1 MKIPSLLVALL
12 VSASTTVNAEST
24 CSEDSGVC
32 ICSGSCPSFTSS
44 WGSSTLLGGSCIA
57 NKSGDNNVSVE
68 GDIPMSVGEV
78 LMVNNIKYT
87 YPFDACPASNGGG
100 DAVPNDATTTDDEKD
115 DDTTTDGGDDD
126 DTTEKP
132 VTTTSG
138 GESYTINGVKG
149 KLQFTTDTCKYGT
162 NVQCAVAS
170 GPLCKNN
177 MCASTTSTCD
187 DASGGCLSLMGKA
200 EACNK
205 PANIC
210 GDGYCG
216 TPPTYSNCQ
225 CKDNKCYGMKFVPDD
240 GSAPI
245 MGDVEGGIQG
255 TIISTSPG
263 AVTVGSWFV
272 GGVAILAAVVGW

>member
-12 VSASTTVNAEST
+12 VSASSTTVNAEST
-24 CSEDSGVC
+24 CSEESGVC

-57 NKSGDNNVSVE
+57 NKSGENNVSVE
-68 GDIPMSVGEV
+68 GDIPMSAGEV
-78 LMVNNIKYT
+78 IMVNDIKYT

-100 DAVPNDATTTDDEKD
+100 DAVPDDTT
-115 DDTTTDGGDDD
+115 TTTDGGGASATATPVPDDGA
-126 DTTEKP
+126 TTDNIYNNIDNNNSG
-132 VTTTSG
+132 TTI
-138 GESYTINGVKG
+138 INGVTG
-149 KLQFTTDTCKYGT
+149 TLEFTSDPCEFGT
-162 NVQCAVAS
+162 KVQCAVAS

-187 DASGGCLSLMGKA
+187 DATGGCLSLMGKA

-216 TPPTYSNCQ
+216 TPPVFDNCR
-225 CKDNKCYGMKFVPDD
+225 CKDNQCFAMKFVPSD
-240 GSAPI
+240 GSAPTMEDTKANSSAI
-245 MGDVEGGIQG
+245 MV
-255 TIISTSPG
+255 S
-263 AVTVGSWFV
+263 SWFV
-272 GGVAILAAVVGW
+272 GGAAILAAIVGW